1 MEESMSN
8 KIISLEKCKELFET
22 FCKGKKDFLS
32 ADDLVHIKKQLGE
45 NITKNDAE
53 KLIEEYDTQKK
64 GGLNFEDFTNIMKGN
79 NDKSPD
85 MDPEETK
92 EEKVL
97 KSFKVFDKNNS
108 GKISV
113 DEFKV
118 ILTKIGN
125 KRFREKDCEVLFKMC
140 DLDDD
145 GYLAY
150 NDLVNFFKE
159 Y

>member
-1 MEESMSN
+1 M
-8 KIISLEKCKELFET
+8 
-22 FCKGKKDFLS
+22 KGK
-32 ADDLVHIKKQLGE
+32 
-45 NITKNDAE
+45 
-53 KLIEEYDTQKK
+53 
-64 GGLNFEDFTNIMKGN
+64 